1 MRSIAPEGQ
10 CRTQPKNGRVEHSAP
25 EGQCSAVH
33 STVPQ
38 RAEHSTASKGQCRAT
53 GGSTEKQREKSG
65 ASSSAGT
72 RDCFRLQ
79 NKLLQSKISEEKIL
93 RIFAQ
98 NEQMLAE
105 KQSFPEQNLLS

>member
-1 MRSIAPEGQ
+1 MQSTVPRRGSTEYSALEGQ
-10 CRTQPKNGRVEHSAP
+10 CIEGSCADPEASTNPPSAM
-25 EGQCSAVH
+25 E
-33 STVPQ
+33 
-38 RAEHSTASKGQCRAT
+38 
-53 GGSTEKQREKSG
+53 
-65 ASSSAGT
+65 

>member
-1 MRSIAPEGQ
+1 M
-10 CRTQPKNGRVEHSAP
+10 
-25 EGQCSAVH
+25 
-33 STVPQ
+33 
-38 RAEHSTASKGQCRAT
+38 
-53 GGSTEKQREKSG
+53 EK
-65 ASSSAGT
+65 
-72 RDCFRLQ
+72 DCFRLQ

>member
-1 MRSIAPEGQ
+1 MQSTVPRRGSTEYSALEGQ
-10 CRTQPKNGRVEHSAP
+10 CIEGSCADP
-25 EGQCSAVH
+25 EILVALRGQ
-33 STVPQ
+33 
-38 RAEHSTASKGQCRAT
+38 
-53 GGSTEKQREKSG
+53 GSTDSLDEKRHRE
-65 ASSSAGT
+65 ASTNPPSAME

-93 RIFAQ
+93 RIFTQ